1 MDNVIKG
8 RMVIGIIFLFLFG
21 LLFIVS
27 TKALAFFVI
36 LLYEARDSD
45 FKMKFITYPILI
57 LLIGA
62 SLFLVLFSMYK
73 VFEILGVTQWT
84 LS

>member
-1 MDNVIKG
+1 MN
-8 RMVIGIIFLFLFG
+8 GILFY
-21 LLFIVS
+21 LLFE
-27 TKALAFFVI
+27 ALFTISIGALCFFAI

-62 SLFLVLFSMYK
+62 SLFLALFSMYK

-84 LS
+84 L

>member
-1 MDNVIKG
+1 
-8 RMVIGIIFLFLFG
+8 MVIGILFYFLVLFLISIG
-21 LLFIVS
+21 ELCLS
-27 TKALAFFVI
+27 AI

-62 SLFLVLFSMYK
+62 SLLLALFSIYK
-73 VFEILGVTQWT
+73 VFEIFGVSDVIVSIKV
-84 LS
+84 L

>member
-1 MDNVIKG
+1 
-8 RMVIGIIFLFLFG
+8 MVIGILFLFLFG
-21 LLFIVS
+21 LLFIVG
-27 TKALAFFVI
+27 TNALAFFAI

-62 SLFLVLFSMYK
+62 SLFLALFSMYK

>member
-1 MDNVIKG
+1 M
-8 RMVIGIIFLFLFG
+8 IGIIFLFLFG

-27 TKALAFFVI
+27 TNALALFVI

-62 SLFLVLFSMYK
+62 SLFLALFSMYK

>member
-8 RMVIGIIFLFLFG
+8 RMVIGILFYFLVLFLAS
-21 LLFIVS
+21 IVELCLS
-27 TKALAFFVI
+27 AI

-45 FKMKFITYPILI
+45 SKMKFITYPILI